1 MKLFKVGGAVRD
13 EILGIPSKDVDFAV
27 EAPSFEAMRDGV
39 LAMGGTIF
47 VENPEFLTIR
57 AKVPAFGAADF
68 VLARKDGEYSDGR
81 RPDSVTPGTIFDDLA
96 RRDFTMNAIAVDMQT
111 GKTID
116 PFNGVRAI
124 NNRIIIAVGS
134 AENRLTEDPLR
145 MIRAIRF
152 SITKGMSIDQAIRN
166 VINNRSSINLLR
178 GVSRERIGDEVDR
191 MFSSDTLASLRILE
205 EFPALRDEMFMEIR
219 LKSDMRP

>member
-13 EILGIPSKDVDFAV
+13 EILGIPSKDMDFAV